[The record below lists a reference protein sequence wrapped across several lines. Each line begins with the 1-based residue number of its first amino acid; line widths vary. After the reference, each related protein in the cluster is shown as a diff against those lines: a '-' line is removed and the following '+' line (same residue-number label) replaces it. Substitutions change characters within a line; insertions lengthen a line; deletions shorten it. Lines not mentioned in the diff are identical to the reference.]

1 MKPGGRH
8 NMPPY
13 VTSGPDE
20 PSASTGPGPV
30 ATVATTT
37 GFLTTEATN
46 EKLVVVEVT
55 MTTWTDVGTF
65 ENNLE

>member
-8 NMPPY
+8 IMPPY
-13 VTSGPDE
+13 VTN
-20 PSASTGPGPV
+20 GPGEPLASAV
-30 ATVATTT
+30 PGTVITVATAT
-37 GFLTTEATN
+37 GFLTTEATK

>member
-1 MKPGGRH
+1 
-8 NMPPY
+8 MPPY

-55 MTTWTDVGTF
+55 MTT
-65 ENNLE
+65 